1 MHKALYHPEQ
11 HLLRFRAH
19 DGFLV
24 SAHLLTKDFQP
35 AQAETHPPVIL
46 HVHGLLGHF
55 LARGTPRVL
64 PYELLE
70 RGIWSLSINTRLAFA
85 GQITGQGIFDDTIHE
100 IDAAVSY
107 LTHQGFR
114 RIVLL
119 GYSLG
124 ASMVVHWAAHRDHP
138 AVHGLILEGPHY
150 SIPDSQ
156 RRRLERW
163 GSIPGYEEIA
173 ERARSLLGEEP
184 ARSQRDETFVI
195 YRSRGPTTEPNHD
208 ELFTYKTWW
217 YMMGPEAHAAMA
229 HKHIDRIT
237 RPLLLLRGEHDPL
250 IEPWEPEA
258 LARQARS
265 AGNQQVVVR
274 EIPQAGHDCVENAP
288 AMLEALTSF
297 LAQTTRDCQTS

>member
-1 MHKALYHPEQ
+1 MHRVLSHPEQ
-11 HLLRFRAH
+11 HLLRFRAP

-24 SAHLLTKDFQP
+24 SAHLLTRDFEP
-35 AQAETHPPVIL
+35 GQADAHPPIVL

-85 GQITGQGIFDDTIHE
+85 GQITSQGIFDDTIHE
-100 IDAAVSY
+100 LDASVEL
-107 LTHQGFR
+107 LTHRGFR
-114 RIVLL
+114 RIFVL

-124 ASMVVHWAAHRDHP
+124 ASMVVHWAARRNHP
-138 AVHGLILEGPHY
+138 SVHGLILEGPHY

-156 RRRLERW
+156 RRRLDRW
-163 GSIPGYEEIA
+163 RSIPGYEEIA
-173 ERARSLLGEEP
+173 AKARILLGEDP
-184 ARSQRDETFVI
+184 ARSAQDETFVI

-217 YMMGPEAHAAMA
+217 HMMGPEAHAAMA
-229 HKHIDRIT
+229 HKHMERIAK
-237 RPLLLLRGEHDPL
+237 PLLLLRGQHDPL
-250 IEPWEPEA
+250 IESWEPEA
-258 LARQARS
+258 LAQRARS
-265 AGNQQVVVR
+265 AGNPRVVVR

-288 AMLEALTSF
+288 AMLEALTGFFSEN
-297 LAQTTRDCQTS
+297 LT